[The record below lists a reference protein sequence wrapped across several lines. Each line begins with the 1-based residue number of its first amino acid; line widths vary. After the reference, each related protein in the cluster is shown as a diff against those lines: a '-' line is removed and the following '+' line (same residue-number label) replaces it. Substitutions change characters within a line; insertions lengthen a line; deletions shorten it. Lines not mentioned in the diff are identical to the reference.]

1 MKVSKDDSLTQA
13 FVLEN
18 DDLEKLH
25 SELTDYLPRI
35 KFIIECKDSLKRE
48 FDSFPDF
55 IKFENTSNNEILVLR
70 ITGYNHDLDTTF
82 FLRFDKDSYK
92 NIHIIIESNEENA
105 IKLSECFE
113 RRLNS
118 IKPWYYPLAR
128 KGIPLIL
135 GGLLWNS
142 LFIYNLVRGNYSISS
157 MSKISEVPFPY
168 VVILIV
174 FLLITIPLFIWLSN
188 KFNNLY
194 LSIFPKGVFAMNQ
207 GLKRHKDK
215 EVIRTVVVL
224 GFIISFVSSLVVSL
238 LFLFLT

>member
-1 MKVSKDDSLTQA
+1 
-13 FVLEN
+13 
-18 DDLEKLH
+18 
-25 SELTDYLPRI
+25 
-35 KFIIECKDSLKRE
+35 
-48 FDSFPDF
+48 
-55 IKFENTSNNEILVLR
+55 
-70 ITGYNHDLDTTF
+70 
-82 FLRFDKDSYK
+82 
-92 NIHIIIESNEENA
+92 
-105 IKLSECFE
+105 
-113 RRLNS
+113 
-118 IKPWYYPLAR
+118 
-128 KGIPLIL
+128 
-135 GGLLWNS
+135 
-142 LFIYNLVRGNYSISS
+142 